1 MPKFLTIGGMAISA
15 ILLLLFGL
23 DLAIQIPFE
32 RVSPVMDIAAV
43 VCALM
48 LGYMS
53 WTTFRELR

>member
-1 MPKFLTIGGMAISA
+1 MPKALTIGGMVVSA

-23 DLAIQIPFE
+23 DLAIKIPFE
-32 RVSPVMDIAAV
+32 RVSAVMDIGAV

-53 WTTFRELR
+53 WTTFRELP

>member
-1 MPKFLTIGGMAISA
+1 MPKALTIGGMVVSA

-23 DLAIQIPFE
+23 DLAIKIPFE
-32 RVSPVMDIAAV
+32 RVSPIMDIGAV

-53 WTTFRELR
+53 WSTFRELR

>member
-1 MPKFLTIGGMAISA
+1 MPKALTIGGMVVSA
-15 ILLLLFGL
+15 VLLVLFGL
-23 DLAIQIPFE
+23 DLAIGTPFGGI
-32 RVSPVMDIAAV
+32 SKVMDIGAV